1 MLHEDKKYY
10 PDADEVYPG
19 VETMIQE
26 EDTQAIHEPI
36 VGTEKSKDFD
46 LVEKIIPETTYNYE
60 FMRFIMNNPELIRNV
75 IYYFSFILG
84 DFYVFWGFCKGSI
97 IL

>member
-26 EDTQAIHEPI
+26 EDTQAITVPI
-36 VGTEKSKDFD
+36 VGTEKAKDFD
-46 LVEKIIPETTYNYE
+46 LVEKTVPETSFDYE
-60 FMRFIMNNPELIRNV
+60 FMRFIMGNPELIRNV
-75 IYYFSFILG
+75 IIIFLWFFWWEILK
-84 DFYVFWGFCKGSI
+84 DF
-97 IL
+97 